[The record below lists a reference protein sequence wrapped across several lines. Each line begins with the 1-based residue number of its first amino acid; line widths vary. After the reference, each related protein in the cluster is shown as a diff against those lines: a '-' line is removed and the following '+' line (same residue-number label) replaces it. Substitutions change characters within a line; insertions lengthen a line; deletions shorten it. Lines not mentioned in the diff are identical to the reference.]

1 MIESVK
7 RDSTSITS
15 VLDVIRGI
23 AEQTNLLA
31 LNAAIEAARAGDQ
44 GRGFAVVADE
54 VRTLAQRTAQS
65 TGDIQQMIEALQNNA
80 LNASNAMHLSLTLAH
95 SGREK
100 VAETGTILSGV
111 LEGIYGMNDKNMQ
124 IASATEE
131 QAAVAEDINQKIVSI
146 SDIATQTSSGAEQT
160 AATSHQLAKLAEQ
173 LQDLVNRFQL
183 RVS

>member
-1 MIESVK
+1 
-7 RDSTSITS
+7 
-15 VLDVIRGI
+15 
-23 AEQTNLLA
+23 
-31 LNAAIEAARAGDQ
+31 
-44 GRGFAVVADE
+44 
-54 VRTLAQRTAQS
+54 
-65 TGDIQQMIEALQNNA
+65 
-80 LNASNAMHLSLTLAH
+80 MHLSLTLAH